1 MTTSTTT
8 NSDNDSAEGAV
19 ARNLFRTDD
28 DSSSSEE
35 EEEVTQNEPCETTAS
50 AVDEGQSAFV
60 RYPIMDIL
68 LEEQRFGGSIA
79 QRLWPAAEYLARFV
93 MEQKETIDTEA
104 NTLSIL
110 ELGAGVGLTGLQL
123 ATQLRCRV
131 LLTDLPEAMP
141 LLERNIELNRDRFVL
156 KWEAVQAQVLSWGDE
171 EHIQKALAWI
181 LENDGPILILASDC
195 VYFQE
200 LHAPL
205 EQTLRQLLE
214 PLSSTSRTTKCWI
227 AGMRRWKRDNAFYAN
242 LGQRTRTATHEL
254 TCDCLQ
260 ETVSRDEDDKREII
274 RVFSIL
280 WQERT
285 SKSRSNTISSM
296 KHQPPS

>member
-1 MTTSTTT
+1 MTTS
-8 NSDNDSAEGAV
+8 DSVEGAV

-35 EEEVTQNEPCETTAS
+35 EKEETQNESCEATAS
-50 AVDEGQSAFV
+50 AVDEDQSAFV
-60 RYPIMDIL
+60 QYPIMNIL

-79 QRLWPAAEYLARFV
+79 QRLWPAAEYLARFI
-93 MEQKETIDTEA
+93 MEQKETIDKNGA

-123 ATQLRCRV
+123 ATQLQCRV

-156 KWEAVQAQVLSWGDE
+156 NSDAVEAQVLSWGDE
-171 EHIQKALAWI
+171 EHIQQALAWL
-181 LENDGPILILASDC
+181 LENDGPVLILASDC

-214 PLSSTSRTTKCWI
+214 PLSSNRTTAKCWI

-260 ETVSRDEDDKREII
+260 ETVSRDDNDKREII

-296 KHQPPS
+296 KHQSPP